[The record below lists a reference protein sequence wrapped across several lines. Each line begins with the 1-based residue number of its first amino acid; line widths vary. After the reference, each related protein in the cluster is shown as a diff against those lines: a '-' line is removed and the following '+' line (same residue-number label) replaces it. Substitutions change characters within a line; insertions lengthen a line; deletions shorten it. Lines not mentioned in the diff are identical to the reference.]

1 MKTQERKDELAN
13 LTIKVYSQ
21 IKDELG
27 DLACKMSGQE
37 FLFST
42 AIILHCLLKEILGNL
57 SQVFNSIPKETAA
70 PEFLLDYE
78 NIKTAEECMAAI
90 ISNHQSEETF

>member
-42 AIILHCLLKEILGNL
+42 AIILKEILGNL

-90 ISNHQSEETF
+90 ISNHQSDEEAT